1 LIESNADHE
10 NSCCDRNILLKF
22 PSNEAHQK
30 ERIKT
35 WSAKNKKE
43 QDMFLVAGSRT
54 KKEPVRQPMGHPK
67 SSKPDGND
75 PLQLKDKASEPILA
89 VSHALAHRS

>member
-43 QDMFLVAGSRT
+43 QDMFLVAGSR
-54 KKEPVRQPMGHPK
+54 KKKGACQTTYGPPQVKQ
-67 SSKPDGND
+67 
-75 PLQLKDKASEPILA
+75 A
-89 VSHALAHRS
+89 

>member
-1 LIESNADHE
+1 
-10 NSCCDRNILLKF
+10 
-22 PSNEAHQK
+22 
-30 ERIKT
+30 
-35 WSAKNKKE
+35 
-43 QDMFLVAGSRT
+43 MFLVAGSRT